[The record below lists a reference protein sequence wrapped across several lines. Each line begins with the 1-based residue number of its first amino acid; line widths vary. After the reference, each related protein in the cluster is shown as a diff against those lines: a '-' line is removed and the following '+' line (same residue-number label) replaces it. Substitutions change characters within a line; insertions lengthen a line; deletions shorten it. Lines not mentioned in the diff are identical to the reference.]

1 MEFLNMF
8 IGWCKMS
15 LDRFKV
21 LILCGFAISNL
32 LLGHIKLVSKDE
44 DILNYEYCK
53 NKAIYISFFY
63 LIIVFFLNAS
73 NSINTIDSKHI
84 MRVLFFIII
93 MPLLSFKFVHIFT
106 KIKHSIM
113 KFEKTI
119 FLLET
124 LIFVLII
131 FVLFFYLFSSNKEYN
146 SKILWF
152 IICFAFIANSIT
164 TLSKKNDKE
173 EKEI

>member
-1 MEFLNMF
+1 
-8 IGWCKMS
+8 MS

-21 LILCGFAISNL
+21 LMLCWFVISNL
-32 LLGHIKLVSKDE
+32 FGHTKLVSKEE

-63 LIIVFFLNAS
+63 LIIVFFFNAS
-73 NSINTIDSKHI
+73 NSINTIDSKH
-84 MRVLFFIII
+84 MMSVLFFIII
-93 MPLLSFKFVHIFT
+93 MPLVSFKFVNIFT

-113 KFEKTI
+113 KFKKSI
-119 FLLET
+119 FLLEA
-124 LIFVLII
+124 LIFVLFI
-131 FVLFFYLFSSNKEYN
+131 FVLIFYLFSSNKEYS
-146 SKILWF
+146 SKALWF
-152 IICFAFIANSIT
+152 IICFGFIVNSTT

>member
-1 MEFLNMF
+1 
-8 IGWCKMS
+8 MS
-15 LDRFKV
+15 LDRFK
-21 LILCGFAISNL
+21 ILMLCWFVISNL
-32 LLGHIKLVSKDE
+32 LLGHTKLVSKEE

-73 NSINTIDSKHI
+73 NNINTIDSKHM

-93 MPLLSFKFVHIFT
+93 MPLVFFKFVNIFT

-113 KFEKTI
+113 KFKKSI
-119 FLLET
+119 FLLEA
-124 LIFVLII
+124 LILILFIFVLI
-131 FVLFFYLFSSNKEYN
+131 FYLFSSNKEYS
-146 SKILWF
+146 SKALWF
-152 IICFAFIANSIT
+152 IICFGFIVNSTT